1 MDIIQRNLF
10 SLLRS
15 GAFQSTEDIEPMS
28 AFKWGRLYQLAVMHN
43 VVPFVYDGI
52 IRNKNQFFL
61 HLTEKQQ
68 KDWEKAMSDY
78 RAQEKEQDDLEEDEY
93 LRPDRLTNPLLNRR
107 LQDIL
112 DDEHSDMTSRQL
124 LLILLRV
131 VRHLFNEGMPI
142 RQLTELG
149 IFLRKNSQ
157 RIDYQAVGKWIERL
171 RLTQMTQL
179 IGEFLIRL
187 FGFSEEDIPFLKERK
202 EKRIDRIAQEL
213 IEFTNTR
220 SQDWYFSQQDV
231 QSRSPFGPLFQ
242 ILSIRECHQLL
253 LVVRPLP
260 VAHRRVKRF
269 TIYGFSGGSGF
280 RAGRDDP

>member
-28 AFKWGRLYQLAVMHN
+28 AYKWGRLYQLAVMHN

-52 IRNKNQFFL
+52 IHNKNQFFL
-61 HLTEKQQ
+61 HLTEKQR

-78 RAQEKEQDDLEEDEY
+78 RAQEKEQDNLEEDEY

-220 SQDWYFSQQDV
+220 SQDWYFSQQDGGIFV
-231 QSRSPFGPLFQ
+231 HNTNSSATFSHVRRSARYFKYYPSESVTNFFSSFVHS
-242 ILSIRECHQLL
+242 LSHIEE
-253 LVVRPLP
+253 
-260 VAHRRVKRF
+260 
-269 TIYGFSGGSGF
+269 
-280 RAGRDDP
+280 

>member
-28 AFKWGRLYQLAVMHN
+28 AFKWNRLYQLAVMHN

-78 RAQEKEQDDLEEDEY
+78 RAQEKEQDNLEEDEY

-202 EKRIDRIAQEL
+202 EKRIDHIAQEL

-220 SQDWYFSQQDV
+220 SQDWYFSQQDGGIFV
-231 QSRSPFGPLFQ
+231 HNTNSSATFSHVRRSARYFKYYPSESVTNFFSSFVHS
-242 ILSIRECHQLL
+242 LSHIEE
-253 LVVRPLP
+253 
-260 VAHRRVKRF
+260 
-269 TIYGFSGGSGF
+269 
-280 RAGRDDP
+280 

>member
-28 AFKWGRLYQLAVMHN
+28 AFKWSRLYQLAVMHN

-61 HLTEKQQ
+61 HLTEKQR

-157 RIDYQAVGKWIERL
+157 RIDYQTVGKWIERL

-202 EKRIDRIAQEL
+202 EKRIDHIAQEL

-220 SQDWYFSQQDV
+220 SQDWYFSQQDGGIFV
-231 QSRSPFGPLFQ
+231 HNTNSSATFSHVRRSARYFKYYPSESVTNFFSSFVHS
-242 ILSIRECHQLL
+242 LSHIEE
-253 LVVRPLP
+253 
-260 VAHRRVKRF
+260 
-269 TIYGFSGGSGF
+269 
-280 RAGRDDP
+280 

>member
-28 AFKWGRLYQLAVMHN
+28 AFKWSRLYQLAVMHN

-78 RAQEKEQDDLEEDEY
+78 RAQEKEQDNLEEDEY

-157 RIDYQAVGKWIERL
+157 RIDYLAVGKWIERL

-202 EKRIDRIAQEL
+202 EKRIDHIAQEL

-220 SQDWYFSQQDV
+220 SQDWYFSQQDGGIFV
-231 QSRSPFGPLFQ
+231 HNTNSSATFSHVRRSARYFKYYPSESVTNFFSSFVHS
-242 ILSIRECHQLL
+242 LSHIEE
-253 LVVRPLP
+253 
-260 VAHRRVKRF
+260 
-269 TIYGFSGGSGF
+269 
-280 RAGRDDP
+280 

>member
-28 AFKWGRLYQLAVMHN
+28 AFKWSRLYQLAVMHN

-61 HLTEKQQ
+61 HLTEKQR

-78 RAQEKEQDDLEEDEY
+78 RAQEKEQDNLEEDEY

-157 RIDYQAVGKWIERL
+157 RIDYQTVGKWIERL

-220 SQDWYFSQQDV
+220 SQDWYFSQQDGGIFV
-231 QSRSPFGPLFQ
+231 HNTNSSATFSHVRRSARYFKYYPSESVTNFFSSFVHS
-242 ILSIRECHQLL
+242 LSHIEE
-253 LVVRPLP
+253 
-260 VAHRRVKRF
+260 
-269 TIYGFSGGSGF
+269 
-280 RAGRDDP
+280 